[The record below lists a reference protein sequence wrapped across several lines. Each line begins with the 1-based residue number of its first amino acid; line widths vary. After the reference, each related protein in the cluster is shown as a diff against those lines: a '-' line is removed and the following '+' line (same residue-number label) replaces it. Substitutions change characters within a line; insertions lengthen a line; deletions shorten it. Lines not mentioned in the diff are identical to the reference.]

1 MTKTLAG
8 SGKVLRQ
15 ALRGLGE
22 AIRKDLIWDKA
33 GRSDKEIYKSREEG
47 KIMDALYSLGYSC
60 ERPYLKPMA
69 RILNGLRFWTFEATK
84 RGLRKL
90 RRIK

>member
-1 MTKTLAG
+1 MLRMRNKKISKKMT
-8 SGKVLRQ
+8 
-15 ALRGLGE
+15 
-22 AIRKDLIWDKA
+22 
-33 GRSDKEIYKSREEG
+33 G